1 MKRFKLWHSERK
13 IYIDMRKGLI
23 LTAIIL
29 LIVSCREEGTIY
41 EFETSKNNND
51 MALPLT
57 GVSVSLVR
65 STLGAS
71 TNDVGLLCTHPNINR
86 WSKWKPIRSNKL
98 DGITESDII
107 SAKSGLV
114 VPSVS
119 GYANI
124 VSYYRN
130 NPGFTFPYNKPR
142 GGAYNEYYRLGDF
155 RNYDKDA
162 EIFYDV
168 VVPGYIFTSLVN
180 IRLYTYLPDVPGSD
194 LERWINWD
202 FLGLGDLYFGVI
214 LTLKNSNTPIAVY
227 FSEDPVSGIDDLLIQ
242 HYLTPVPSA
251 QTDYEVFAFIGENPG
266 EDDPGNY
273 TFYILEDGHKEMQFR
288 LQMVITGSAEYMG
301 GGVEYVIDIAN
312 NTDTNI
318 SMTGVD
324 LVFRYDDNGTDDEL
338 EPIEPFETIVNV
350 GNITITPSGYNLG
363 DFISGILPQLPTR
376 GGYLYFRSTSHPHLN
391 KVIDIAY
398 S

>member
-1 MKRFKLWHSERK
+1 MKR
-13 IYIDMRKGLI
+13 
-23 LTAIIL
+23 IIL
-29 LIVSCREEGTIY
+29 AFLAVFIVSCTDNYVNNSELITNINEE
-41 EFETSKNNND
+41 D
-51 MALPLT
+51 MALPAT
-57 GVSVSLVR
+57 GISIGAVK
-65 STLGAS
+65 TALGS
-71 TNDVGLLCTHPNINR
+71 SSNNLRDLCTHPNINR
-86 WSKWKPIRSNKL
+86 WSRWKPIRSPKI
-98 DGITESDII
+98 DGITEADII
-107 SAKSGLV
+107 AAKSGLI

-168 VVPGYIFTSLVN
+168 VVPGYIYTGLVN

-227 FSEDPVSGIDDLLIQ
+227 FSDDPVSGIDDLLIQ
-242 HYLTPVPSA
+242 HYLTPVPSV
-251 QTDYEVFAFIGENPG
+251 QTDYEVFAFLGENPG

-288 LQMVITGSAEYMG
+288 LQIVVTGSAEYMG
-301 GGVEYVIDIAN
+301 GGVEYIINIAN
-312 NTDTNI
+312 NTDSNI
-318 SMTGVD
+318 SMTGVS
-324 LVFRYDDNGTDDEL
+324 LLFRYDDNGTDDEL
-338 EPIEPFETIVNV
+338 EPLEPFETIVNI
-350 GNITITPSGYNLG
+350 GNFTLTPAGVDLS
-363 DFISGILPQLPTR
+363 DFVSGILPDLPTR
-376 GGYLYFRSTSHPHLN
+376 GGYIYFRSSSHPHLN
-391 KVIDIAY
+391 QVINIAY

>member
-1 MKRFKLWHSERK
+1 MKK
-13 IYIDMRKGLI
+13 
-23 LTAIIL
+23 IIL
-29 LIVSCREEGTIY
+29 LIMSVIVMSCADSYVDEIKTE
-41 EFETSKNNND
+41 KD
-51 MALPLT
+51 MALQAT
-57 GVSVSLVR
+57 EINVSAVKTALS
-65 STLGAS
+65 AS
-71 TNDVGLLCTHPNINR
+71 SNKLSDLCKHPNINR
-86 WSKWKPIRSNKL
+86 WSRWKPIRSPKI
-98 DGITESDII
+98 DGITEADII

-227 FSEDPVSGIDDLLIQ
+227 FSEDPVAGIDDLLIQ
-242 HYLTPVPSA
+242 HYLSPVPSV
-251 QTDYEVFAFIGENPG
+251 QTDYEVFVFLGENPG
-266 EDDPGNY
+266 EEDPAAY

-288 LQMVITGSAEYMG
+288 LQIVVTGSAEYMG
-301 GGVEYVIDIAN
+301 GGVEYNINIAN
-312 NTDTNI
+312 NTTSDI
-318 SMTGVD
+318 SMTGVS
-324 LVFRYDDNGTDDEL
+324 LLFRYDDNGTDDGL
-338 EPIEPFETIVNV
+338 EPLEPFESLVNV
-350 GNITITPSGYNLG
+350 GNITITPSGYNLTN
-363 DFISGILPQLPTR
+363 FISGILPDLPTR
-376 GGYLYFRSTSHPHLN
+376 GGYIYFRSTSHPHLN
-391 KVIDIAY
+391 QVINIVY

>member
-1 MKRFKLWHSERK
+1 MKK
-13 IYIDMRKGLI
+13 
-23 LTAIIL
+23 IIL
-29 LIVSCREEGTIY
+29 LIMSVIVMSCTDGYVDEAKIE
-41 EFETSKNNND
+41 KD
-51 MALPLT
+51 MALQTT
-57 GVSVSLVR
+57 GISISAVKAA
-65 STLGAS
+65 LGAS
-71 TNDVGLLCTHPNINR
+71 SNKLSDLCKHPNINR
-86 WSKWKPIRSNKL
+86 WSKWKPIRSGKL
-98 DGITESDII
+98 DGITEADII

-114 VPSVS
+114 VPSVN

-227 FSEDPVSGIDDLLIQ
+227 FSEDPVSDIDDLLIQ
-242 HYLTPVPSA
+242 HYLTPVPSV
-251 QTDYEVFAFIGENPG
+251 QTDYEVFAFLGENPG
-266 EDDPGNY
+266 EEDPSAY

-288 LQMVITGSAEYMG
+288 LQIVITGSAEYMG
-301 GGVEYVIDIAN
+301 GGVEYNIGISN
-312 NTDTNI
+312 NTDSDI
-318 SMTGVD
+318 SMSGVS

-338 EPIEPFETIVNV
+338 EPLEPFETIVNV
-350 GNITITPSGYNLG
+350 GNFTLTPAGVNLS
-363 DFISGILPQLPTR
+363 DFVSGILPDLPTR
-376 GGYLYFRSTSHPHLN
+376 GGYIYFRSTSHPHLN
-391 KVIDIAY
+391 QVIDIAY